1 MISRNSY
8 DYIIVNVMS
17 VTSILNNV
25 LTKRYTHIIIQNKFI
40 VKLYNEFF
48 FISGYK
54 KKSLNTVKH
63 G

>member
-25 LTKRYTHIIIQNKFI
+25 LTKRYTNIIIQNKFI
-40 VKLYNEFF
+40 VKLYNDFYF
-48 FISGYK
+48 DIW
-54 KKSLNTVKH
+54 L
-63 G
+63 

>member
-25 LTKRYTHIIIQNKFI
+25 LTKKYTHIIIQNKFI
-40 VKLYNEFF
+40 VKLYNDFYF
-48 FISGYK
+48 DIW
-54 KKSLNTVKH
+54 L
-63 G
+63 